1 MKRGPRPFSH
11 PLSSPASSS
20 DQEIRSFR
28 GYRSP
33 LWKACLYWLIALLTG
48 GLSLLACKWSTR
60 LRIWLSLSP
69 CALAEA
75 DHLLIKVWKVQQCGQ
90 DRLSLT
96 ECKVGPPSGKVW
108 VVMILKEGRMLGG

>member
-60 LRIWLSLSP
+60 LRIRLSLSP